1 MEFNWEKMK
10 GSVIHCDTKGKANL
24 LLHICKNKGWNIV
37 GLENVWD
44 RYETKTCFE
53 ILIDTKNVHYC
64 DLKYYKEENREVLE
78 FENVIVPV
86 KPKICEILGVDTNEE
101 FEIRTTNGNKPLA
114 FRYYIN
120 EYGQFFNADEFN
132 SPSVGMDTINGK
144 FKIVKIPKYTDE
156 QKEIFKAL
164 KVLGYNYIARDSGD
178 VAFSY
183 ETKPEKHQYDWQ
195 SNNEVCMALETSKI
209 LNAPHLNFIQWEDEQ
224 PFEIP
229 EV

>member
-1 MEFNWEKMK
+1 MELDWEKMK
-10 GSVIHCDTKGKANL
+10 GNVIHCNTKGKANL
-24 LLHICKNKGWNIV
+24 LLHTCKNKGWNIV

-86 KPKICEILGVDTNEE
+86 KPKICEILWVDINEE

-120 EYGQFFNADEFN
+120 EYGQFFNADGFN

-144 FKIVKIPKYTDE
+144 FKIVKIPKYTEE
-156 QKEIFKAL
+156 QKEVFKAL
-164 KVLGYNYIARDSGD
+164 KVLGYKYITRDKIFGNDDLNAYSDKPNKSSNYWIAND
-178 VAFSY
+178 
-183 ETKPEKHQYDWQ
+183 ETKVAE
-195 SNNEVCMALETSKI
+195 
-209 LNAPHLNFIQWEDEQ
+209 LNHNLFEFIKWEDEE